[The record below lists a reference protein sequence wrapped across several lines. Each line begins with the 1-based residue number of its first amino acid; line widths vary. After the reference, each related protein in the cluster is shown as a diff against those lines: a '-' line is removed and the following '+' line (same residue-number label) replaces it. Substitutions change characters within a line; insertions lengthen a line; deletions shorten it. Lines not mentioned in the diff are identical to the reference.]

1 MMSRD
6 DPHHMQDLQV
16 QKSIS
21 ARNHGTVNCGAFF
34 FFQIMLICINAS
46 AFALKIIGVNSV

>member
-1 MMSRD
+1 MMSCD

-21 ARNHGTVNCGAFF
+21 ARNHGTVKRGAFF
-34 FFQIMLICINAS
+34 SI
-46 AFALKIIGVNSV
+46 LKSGTHWS

>member
-1 MMSRD
+1 MMSCD

-21 ARNHGTVNCGAFF
+21 ARNHGTVKHGAFF
-34 FFQIMLICINAS
+34 LFPTLYS
-46 AFALKIIGVNSV
+46 KI